1 MKKKLSSSA
10 IIWATTALVIS
21 GILILAFISRKVIV
35 SNTADAFNRQQLFLV
50 RESARGVEELL
61 KNIEVNLK
69 TASSLFDAYPREK
82 VLESLLENQHEL
94 IRSIHIINKK
104 GEIISSFPA
113 EASGSL
119 NNSPDLT
126 EIFKKSSQNIFIT
139 DIYPLNEK
147 NSNQFSF
154 ILGIPLKKGSE
165 WLCCIPDFKAVKKR
179 AISPVRSGK
188 TGYAWMINHQGILL
202 AHPNESMEGRKALDV
217 LKELWPEHASFNLET
232 IINKK
237 MTNNEEGSGEY
248 TGWHMGEKRLTK
260 KLIAY
265 CPVNFKDL
273 KWSIGVSVPYIEVM
287 SPLMK
292 SLTGPIIFLFCFI
305 IIIFTGA
312 TLLVIQENRKRAVN
326 QELTWS
332 NEAFD
337 NISDGISIIDKS
349 YKVLK
354 VNRAVCKW
362 QENTEQYFREKPCYK
377 VFQQQ
382 ESHCNGCPAQE
393 VFKTGKPA
401 FRQRVSTTLGGK
413 KYYFHLSAFPLKN
426 EAGETIRVAE
436 CVRDVTKE
444 MELRSELIQNEQK
457 SMIVKMSAQVAHEIR
472 NPLGTLTLN
481 IDLLED
487 EISSYPD
494 TNITEAKKLV
504 STVKSETENLHKV
517 LKEYLEC
524 SRFPTVKPEKHYIN
538 SILREMFTAMEED
551 FRQKQIQSKL
561 SLEYNLPPA
570 NVDQDQLKRAFLNII
585 LNALEA
591 MEPGGVI
598 EASTLTNDNW
608 IEISFTDT
616 GPGISAEYKDKIFTP
631 FHTTKV
637 NGTGLGLSITK
648 HIVSEHNGE
657 ILCQNI
663 PEKGA
668 SFKIRLPLMNEE
680 V

>member
-1 MKKKLSSSA
+1 M
-10 IIWATTALVIS
+10 
-21 GILILAFISRKVIV
+21 
-35 SNTADAFNRQQLFLV
+35 
-50 RESARGVEELL
+50 
-61 KNIEVNLK
+61 
-69 TASSLFDAYPREK
+69 
-82 VLESLLENQHEL
+82 
-94 IRSIHIINKK
+94 
-104 GEIISSFPA
+104 
-113 EASGSL
+113 
-119 NNSPDLT
+119 
-126 EIFKKSSQNIFIT
+126 
-139 DIYPLNEK
+139 
-147 NSNQFSF
+147 
-154 ILGIPLKKGSE
+154 GIPLKNSSD
-165 WLCCIPDFKAVKKR
+165 WLCCIPNFNAVKKR

-188 TGYAWMINHQGILL
+188 TGYAWMIDHQGVLL
-202 AHPNESMEGRKALDV
+202 AHPNENMEGRKAIDV
-217 LKELWPEHASFNLET
+217 LKELWPDQASFNLET

-237 MTNNEEGSGEY
+237 MVRNEEGSGEY
-248 TGWHMGEKRLTK
+248 IGWHMGEKRLTK

-265 CPVNFKDL
+265 CPVNFKNL
-273 KWSIGVSVPYIEVM
+273 KWSIGVSAPYLEVM

-292 SLTGPIIFLFCFI
+292 SLAGPIIFLFCFI
-305 IIIFTGA
+305 IVIFTGA
-312 TLLVIQENRKRAVN
+312 TLLVIQEKRKRAVN

-337 NISDGISIIDKS
+337 NITDGISIIDKN

-354 VNRAVCKW
+354 VNRAVCNW
-362 QENTEQYFREKPCYK
+362 QENTEQYFKGKYCYE

-393 VFKTGKPA
+393 VFRTGKPA

-413 KYYFHLSAFPLKN
+413 KYYFHLSALPLKD
-426 EAGETIRVAE
+426 ETGKTIRVAE
-436 CVRDVTKE
+436 CVRDVTNE
-444 MELRSELIQNEQK
+444 MELRTELIQNEQK

-487 EISSYPD
+487 EIRSYSD
-494 TNITEAKKLV
+494 TDTTEAKKLV
-504 STVKSETENLHKV
+504 RIVKSETENLHKV

-524 SRFPTVKPEKHYIN
+524 SRFPTIKPEKHYIN
-538 SILREMFTAMEED
+538 AILREMFTAMEED

-585 LNALEA
+585 LNALES
-591 MEPGGVI
+591 MKPGGVI
-598 EASTLTNDNW
+598 EVTTLTKDQW

-616 GPGISAEYKDKIFTP
+616 GSGISEEHKDKIFTP
-631 FHTTKV
+631 FHTTKI

-648 HIVSEHNGE
+648 HIISEHQGE

-668 SFKIRLPLMNEE
+668 SFKIRLPVMKEE